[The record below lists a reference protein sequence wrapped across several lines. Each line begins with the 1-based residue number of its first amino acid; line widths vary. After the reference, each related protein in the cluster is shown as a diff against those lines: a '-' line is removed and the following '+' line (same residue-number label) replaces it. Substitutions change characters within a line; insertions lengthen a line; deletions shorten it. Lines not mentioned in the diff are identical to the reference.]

1 MCPFCGEGA
10 NLGVTEEF
18 RDDCYTVKCYM
29 CGACGGTS
37 NHKARAIE
45 NWNRRHLEDEL
56 GRKGEAGVSEESVVM
71 GSPTEETCGDCKY
84 YWRRPEAVGCSA
96 DPRFVIS
103 GETPAC
109 PYFGRRSE
117 A

>member
-1 MCPFCGEGA
+1 MVGLKPCPFCGEQA

-45 NWNRRHLEDEL
+45 NWNHRPLEAEMAEAL
-56 GRKGEAGVSEESVVM
+56 GGLLEHGTPGTRVAAKDALAKVRGLEA
-71 GSPTEETCGDCKY
+71 
-84 YWRRPEAVGCSA
+84 RP
-96 DPRFVIS
+96 
-103 GETPAC
+103 
-109 PYFGRRSE
+109 
-117 A
+117 